1 VTSARALS
9 GFLVAFGAAHLLL
22 GLLMAAAPGTFFE
35 EIGPYPPQNDHYI
48 RDLSTF
54 YLALGGATL
63 VAWRRASWRV
73 PVIGLALIQYAL
85 HTLNHLVD
93 VGEAEREALGP
104 VNLALI
110 GLTALALGWAL
121 RTALEEHRR

>member
-1 VTSARALS
+1 VTGSRALT
-9 GFLVAFGAAHLLL
+9 GFLLAFGAGHLLL
-22 GLLMAAAPGTFFE
+22 GVLMAAAPGTFFE
-35 EIGPYPPQNDHYI
+35 EIGPYPPQNDHYL

-54 YLALGGATL
+54 YLALGAAAL
-63 VAWRRASWRV
+63 VAWRRPTWRV
-73 PVIGLALIQYAL
+73 PIIALALVQYAL
-85 HTLNHLVD
+85 HALNHLVD

-121 RTALEEHRR
+121 RAALEEDRS